1 MADSLWTTLA
11 RAFRSG
17 GVRDVQ
23 AYLASRSFREKVRLV
38 PRLAL
43 GGLATAAVVSVGLGI
58 YSWAH
63 ARAISDEHVP
73 ALQHSRDLTETLER
87 IQRDFQD
94 VAALR
99 DPEKLA
105 DTDTLRTHFLTTVGA
120 LKELSDEG
128 EMTRLQD
135 QFVTYYNLSRETVK
149 RFVGGEAS
157 PQMIEDL
164 STMTRQRDALR
175 ARLEE
180 IRAGRVAEIE
190 EVFRWGLWI
199 QGIGLALLVAF
210 VAALGWLIYVLSRGV
225 VDSLTTQVDEAV
237 TVAERLSAG
246 DMTTDVHV
254 TSSDELGRMLGA
266 MNSMVAYLREMAR
279 VADRIAEGDLSVP
292 VHPRGDRDTFG
303 HAFKRMTE
311 YLQEM
316 AAVALDMSSGDL
328 TRQVTPRS
336 GNDQFG
342 MAFQE
347 MIERLTTVIGEIRTA
362 TYTISAGAAELAASA
377 QELSAS
383 ATEEAQAIA
392 ETAQSLEGINAVS
405 ARSAERSLAMQ
416 EVVLRGAQDAQAGGA
431 AASDTMKAMKQ
442 ITDRISIV
450 HELADQT
457 NLLALNAAIEAARAG
472 EHGRGFAVV
481 AEEVRALSER
491 SQAAAKEI
499 GAIAGSSRKI
509 AERSAQVMEA
519 LEPVIRQAAELM
531 QEVAAASTQQTAQIR
546 EVTTHTA
553 DVDQITQNNAAASEE
568 LASTAEKMASEADA
582 LQDLVSYFRIP
593 QGR

>member
-1 MADSLWTTLA
+1 MADSLPTTLV
-11 RAFRSG
+11 RAFRTG

-23 AYLASRSFREKVRLV
+23 AFLASRSFREKVRLV

-43 GGLATAAVVSVGLGI
+43 GGLVTALVVSVGLGI
-58 YSWAH
+58 YAWSH

-94 VAALR
+94 AVALR
-99 DPEKLA
+99 DPEKLS
-105 DTDTLRTHFLTTVGA
+105 DTDTLRSHFVATVAALAEASEAREMEQLEQQFRAYYDRARGA
-120 LKELSDEG
+120 
-128 EMTRLQD
+128 
-135 QFVTYYNLSRETVK
+135 VV

-157 PQMIEDL
+157 PAMIADL
-164 STMTRQRDALR
+164 QAMTAQRDALR
-175 ARLEE
+175 ARLAS
-180 IRAGRVAEIE
+180 IYAARVAEIDSA
-190 EVFRWGLWI
+190 FRWGQWI
-199 QGIGLALLVAF
+199 QGIGLALLVLF
-210 VAALGWLIYVLSRGV
+210 VAGLGWLIHVLSRGV

-237 TVAERLSAG
+237 AVAERLSAG
-246 DMTTDVHV
+246 DMSTDVHV
-254 TSSDELGRMLGA
+254 TSSDELGRMLVA
-266 MNSMVAYLREMAR
+266 MNSMVGYLREMAR

-292 VHPRGDRDTFG
+292 VHPRGEHDTFG
-303 HAFKRMTE
+303 HAFRRMTD

-316 AAVALDMSSGDL
+316 AATALDMSSGDL
-328 TRQVTPRS
+328 TRRVTPRS
-336 GNDQFG
+336 ANDQFG
-342 MAFQE
+342 MAFSE

-416 EVVLRGAQDAQAGGA
+416 AVVLKGAQDAQAGGSA
-431 AASDTMKAMKQ
+431 AADTMKAMKQ

-491 SQAAAKEI
+491 SQRAAKEI

-509 AERSAQVMEA
+509 AERSAEVMAA
-519 LEPVIRQAAELM
+519 LEPVIRQAADLM
-531 QEVAAASTQQTAQIR
+531 QEVAAASTQQTTQIR
-546 EVTTHTA
+546 EVTSHTA

-593 QGR
+593 AGR